1 MKKKPSIN
9 LIASIIV
16 MITVIG
22 FSAAYYIAQLSKS
35 GDNANAIML
44 TKTLGLRFTDGPE
57 FNLNGALPGQK
68 TIKTFSVQNTGNV
81 TSSYNL
87 AFVDVVNELTR
98 KSDLVYTISSTNN
111 GYSNNTEQNVPD
123 SNYTFASNIT
133 IPANTTQTYTLIVE
147 YKNVSINQNVD
158 MNKNVS
164 FKININDVDTVYGAR
179 LAPGLYNA
187 NDELTY
193 SWDELIAQE
202 YITVEDGVVTRDYD
216 NYNNNL
222 SVLTGNLVIA
232 DDITE
237 IGDNCFD
244 SWPISSVF
252 IPANVTTI
260 QGNGFSSCSNLDSVT
275 FEEGS
280 QLTYISSAFMGIDI
294 ADMILPEGLLTIDM
308 DAFTDA
314 NIGNLY
320 IPSTVTNV
328 SDYAFSGCNISNL
341 VFADGID
348 SSAIGENAFS
358 ESHIVAIEYSNGW
371 TEIPVLGYD
380 ASYLESVTFPNSL
393 ESIDG
398 LELSETKI
406 TSVTIPASVTS
417 IGEGVFKNNEYLTEL
432 IIAPNSHLETIGDE
446 AFSSTAITSVT
457 IPASVTSIGTAF
469 SYIGNL
475 YSVTFAPN
483 SQIETIVNN
492 AFVEDY
498 SLASITI
505 PASVVEIGDYAF
517 LDTGL
522 QSISFEANSHLTTI
536 GDSAFSTSQ
545 SISDVYVPSSVTS
558 IGNNA
563 FYGVENL
570 HYSGSAVEDYEGY
583 WGASN
588 IIRN

>member
-22 FSAAYYIAQLSKS
+22 FSTAYYIAQLSKS

-133 IPANTTQTYTLIVE
+133 IPANTTQTYTLVVE

-164 FKININDVDTVYGAR
+164 FKINITDVDTTYGAR
-179 LAPGLYNA
+179 IAAGIYND
-187 NDELTY
+187 NDELIS
-193 SWDELIAQE
+193 SWDELIALE
-202 YITVEDGVVTRDYD
+202 YISVEDGEVTSDRDFEKD
-216 NYNNNL
+216 SN
-222 SVLTGNLVIA
+222 VITGKLVI
-232 DDITE
+232 DDSVTT
-237 IGDNCFD
+237 IGYDAFMD
-244 SWPISSVF
+244 WPISSVF
-252 IPANVTTI
+252 IPATVTSI
-260 QGNGFSSCSNLDSVT
+260 DNNAFNGCNLNNVT
-275 FEEGS
+275 FEEDSG
-280 QLTYISSAFMGIDI
+280 LTYIGSLNFSGINTTN
-294 ADMILPEGLLTIDM
+294 MILPEGLLEIDN
-308 DAFTDA
+308 AFIDA
-314 NIGNLY
+314 NIENLY

-328 SDYAFSGCNISNL
+328 SDYAFTSCNISNL

-348 SSAIGENAFS
+348 ISAIGENAFS
-358 ESHIVAIEYSNGW
+358 ESHILAIEYSNGW

-393 ESIDG
+393 ETISG

-475 YSVTFAPN
+475 YSVTFASN
-483 SQIETIVNN
+483 SQIETIVNT

-522 QSISFEANSHLTTI
+522 QSISFESNSHLTTI
-536 GDSAFSTSQ
+536 GSMAFSTSNT
-545 SISDVYVPSSVTS
+545 ISDVYVPSSVTS
-558 IGNNA
+558 ISDNA

-570 HYSGSAVEDYEGY
+570 HYSGSAVEEYEGY